1 MIEGIYNSQKNSLET
16 GSVGSLSNVADN
28 LETQN
33 ALPAKNSDSNSY
45 SISFSDE
52 AWELLGSGKA
62 KNEKDEESGK
72 KERDLSGKEELSD
85 EDKRKVEELKK
96 IDKNVHVHEQAHLN
110 AAGGYARGGA
120 NYDYVTGPD
129 GKRYANAGHV
139 NLDTGP
145 EKEPEAT
152 IRKADII
159 RRAALAPADPS
170 PSDRQIAADA
180 VKMGQKAQ
188 TELARQRQEQSE
200 KPEQVKKPEQPEK
213 PEQAEKPHKSEIS
226 EDSAYRIS
234 ASADGDVSV
243 LSGGS
248 TAA

>member
-1 MIEGIYNSQKNSLET
+1 MIEGIYNSQKDSLET
-16 GSVGSLSNVADN
+16 GSVGSLPGVADN
-28 LETQN
+28 LNAQNVPPTQ
-33 ALPAKNSDSNSY
+33 KGSDSNSY
-45 SISFSDE
+45 SLSFSDE

-62 KNEKDEESGK
+62 KNEKDEKSGQ

-85 EDKRKVEELKK
+85 EDKRKVDELKK
-96 IDKNVHVHEQAHLN
+96 IDRHVHVHEEAHLN

-139 NLDTGP
+139 NLDTSP
-145 EKEPEAT
+145 EREPEAT

-159 RRAALAPADPS
+159 RRAALAPSDPS

-200 KPEQVKKPEQPEK
+200 KPEQAKPEP
-213 PEQAEKPHKSEIS
+213 PEKPHKPDIS